1 MALKNPRVL
10 DGLGLKVV
18 RSDGQTMD
26 WETFW
31 ETNFDEHIYYWAR
44 CAVKPQI
51 LKEQDTH
58 GRIL

>member
-1 MALKNPRVL
+1 MALRNPRVL

-18 RSDGQTMD
+18 RSDGQALD
-26 WETFW
+26 WEIFW

-44 CAVKPQI
+44 CEVKPQI

-58 GRIL
+58 GRVI

>member
-10 DGLGLKVV
+10 DGLGLKIV

-44 CAVKPQI
+44 GEVKPEI
-51 LKEQDTH
+51 YKVPDTH
-58 GRIL
+58 GRVL